1 MLLTSRKNAL
11 NKSRKRVKKGRN
23 VLSFHDEVDII
34 ENCMPRQHCIALNES
49 SKKIVFLQKKQ
60 KRKQNLLEQD
70 SRNFLHFFSLKQLYN
85 YDSSSIVPS
94 RIKRPDIMR
103 N

>member
-49 SKKIVFLQKKQ
+49 SKKIVFLQKKP
-60 KRKQNLLEQD
+60 KTKT
-70 SRNFLHFFSLKQLYN
+70 K
-85 YDSSSIVPS
+85 PS
-94 RIKRPDIMR
+94 RARFKKLFTLYFSKTTI
-103 N
+103 